1 MSLIHKA
8 PNCVCF
14 VPRACLAHMAVF
26 PGAVFACNDNQDL
39 HKEEWDIFAVTKMR
53 VSSGRGSKNGNLKW
67 IFP

>member
-1 MSLIHKA
+1 MSLIHNA

-39 HKEEWDIFAVTKMR
+39 HKEEWDIFAVSKKR
-53 VSSGRGSKNGNLKW
+53 VSSGRGSKME
-67 IFP
+67 I